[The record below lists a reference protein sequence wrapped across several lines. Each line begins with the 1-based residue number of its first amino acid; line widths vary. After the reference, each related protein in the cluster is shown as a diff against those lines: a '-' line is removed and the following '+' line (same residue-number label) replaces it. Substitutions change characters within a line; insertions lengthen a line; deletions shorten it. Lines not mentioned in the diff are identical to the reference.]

1 VSTTNPDATS
11 AGAPAAGPMG
21 AGLNGGSGL
30 NGGNGGNGQNGGNG
44 RKAVIASRSG
54 PGEREAMLACVA
66 AIIIYLVLSYLVF
79 VRPGVSR
86 SEHLLAVLL
95 PAAILALSA
104 DLWPR
109 LQAGLRASLALL
121 YGAFALV
128 TGLVS
133 VSRLRVE
140 GASPSALCGLL
151 PLAAGAVLI
160 ALGLWLLWVSRKRGG
175 ALWWTLVR
183 RALILIAALFVVYW
197 VVLPVGMAIIATER
211 PSEPVKA
218 ADLGRPYEKVTLT
231 TRDGLELSAWY
242 VPSKNRAAI
251 VTFPRQWTIAQARML
266 ARNGY
271 GVLLVDPRGYGDSQG
286 DPNAYGWGS
295 TKDIDAAV
303 AWLRRRPDVERRR
316 IGGLGV
322 SMGGEQM
329 LEAAASNRGLKA
341 VVSEGA
347 GVRSV
352 REALLRRGSNPLEL
366 ALQYPQD
373 LVQTVS
379 VWLLGGEPVP
389 ISLKNA
395 SLLIAPRATFLI
407 YGEDGQEI
415 EKAVNPVYYDAAFSP
430 KAIWMVPGA
439 GHAQGIE
446 AQPGEYERLVVGF
459 FDRTLLAGE

>member
-1 VSTTNPDATS
+1 
-11 AGAPAAGPMG
+11 MG
-21 AGLNGGSGL
+21 AGLNGGNGI
-30 NGGNGGNGQNGGNG
+30 NGGNGAGG
-44 RKAVIASRSG
+44 SRGLSG
-54 PGEREAMLACVA
+54 GTVRSAARPGPRERQAILVCVA
-66 AIIIYLVLSYLVF
+66 AIIIYLILAYLIF

-121 YGAFALV
+121 YGVFALV
-128 TGLVS
+128 TGLVC
-133 VSRLRVE
+133 VARLRVE
-140 GASPSALCGLL
+140 GVSASALAGLL
-151 PLAAGAVLI
+151 PLAAGVVLVL
-160 ALGLWLLWVSRKRGG
+160 LGLWLLWVSRKRGG
-175 ALWWTLVR
+175 TLWWTLAR
-183 RALILIAALFVVYW
+183 RAVLLVAALFVVYW
-197 VVLPVGMAIIATER
+197 VVLPVSMAIIATER

-218 ADLGRPYEKVTLT
+218 ADLGRPHEKVTLT

-242 VPSKNRAAI
+242 VPSQNHAAI

-266 ARNGY
+266 AKNGY

-303 AWLRRRPDVERRR
+303 AWLRRRPDVQRRR
-316 IGGLGV
+316 IGGLGL

-329 LEAAASNRGLKA
+329 LEAAARNRGLKA

-347 GVRSV
+347 GIRSV
-352 REALLRRGSNPLEL
+352 REALLRRGPGPLEL

-373 LVQTVS
+373 LVQTIA
-379 VWLLGGEPVP
+379 VWLLGGEPIP
-389 ISLKNA
+389 ISLKTA
-395 SLLIAPRATFLI
+395 SLLIAPRATFFV
-407 YGEDGQEI
+407 YGEAGQQVE
-415 EKAVNPVYYDAAFSP
+415 EAVNPVYYDAAFSP

-439 GHAQGIE
+439 GHTQGIQT
-446 AQPGEYERLVVGF
+446 QPDEYERLVVGF
-459 FDRTLLAGE
+459 FDRTLLAEE

>member
-1 VSTTNPDATS
+1 
-11 AGAPAAGPMG
+11 
-21 AGLNGGSGL
+21 
-30 NGGNGGNGQNGGNG
+30 
-44 RKAVIASRSG
+44 
-54 PGEREAMLACVA
+54 MLACVV
-66 AIIIYLVLSYLVF
+66 AIIISLILSYLVF

-109 LQAGLRASLALL
+109 LQAGLRVSLALL

-140 GASPSALCGLL
+140 GLSAAGLAGLL
-151 PLAAGAVLI
+151 PLAAGVVLI
-160 ALGLWLLWVSRKRGG
+160 GLGLWLLWVSRKRGG

-197 VVLPVGMAIIATER
+197 VVLPVSMAIIATER
-211 PSEPVKA
+211 PSQPVKA
-218 ADLGRPYEKVTLT
+218 ADLGRPYETVTLT

-266 ARNGY
+266 AKHGY

-329 LEAAASNRGLKA
+329 LEAAAKSRGLKA

-352 REALLRRGSNPLEL
+352 REALLRRDESPLER
-366 ALQYPQD
+366 ALQFPQAV
-373 LVQTVS
+373 VQTAS

-389 ISLKNA
+389 ISLKSA
-395 SLLIAPRATFLI
+395 SLLIAPRATFFI
-407 YGEDGQEI
+407 YGEDGQEV
-415 EKAVNPVYYDAAFSP
+415 EKAVNPVYYQAAFTP

-439 GHAQGIE
+439 GHTQGIE
-446 AQPGEYERLVVGF
+446 AQPKEYERLVVGF

>member
-1 VSTTNPDATS
+1 MTTPDATS
-11 AGAPAAGPMG
+11 AGGPAAAGPMG
-21 AGLNGGSGL
+21 AGLNGGNGFH
-30 NGGNGGNGQNGGNG
+30 GGNGGT
-44 RKAVIASRSG
+44 AVFASRSG
-54 PGEREAMLACVA
+54 PRERKAMLACVV

-104 DLWPR
+104 DLWAR

-140 GASPSALCGLL
+140 GLSAAALAGLL
-151 PLAAGAVLI
+151 PLVAGAVLI

-183 RALILIAALFVVYW
+183 RALVLVAALFVAYW
-197 VVLPVGMAIIATER
+197 VVLPVSMAIIATER

-218 ADLGRPYEKVTLT
+218 ADLGRPYEKVKLI

-266 ARNGY
+266 AKHDY

-295 TKDIDAAV
+295 VKDIDAAV
-303 AWLRRRPDVERRR
+303 GWLRRRPDVERRR

-352 REALLRRGSNPLEL
+352 REALLRQGLSPLEL

-395 SLLIAPRATFLI
+395 SLLIAPRATLFI
-407 YGEDGQEI
+407 YGEDGQEV
-415 EKAVNPVYYDAAFSP
+415 EKSVNPVYYDAAFSP

-439 GHAQGIE
+439 GHTQGIE
-446 AQPGEYERLVVGF
+446 TQPKEYERLVVGF